1 VELVTAQDIAP
12 PGQRRVGEGASLAVS
27 QREPARHPSSGVEDT
42 AHLLPVQFSAE
53 VQEPSALGGHRMA
66 TLGKGA
72 YLLPQRLVLG
82 EDLGVG
88 LREAA
93 AEVEGVR
100 TLR

>member
-1 VELVTAQDIAP
+1 VELVSAQDIAP
-12 PGQRRVGEGASLAVS
+12 PGQRRVGEGASLAVP
-27 QREPARHPSSGVEDT
+27 QRKPVRHLSSGVEYA

-53 VQEPSALGGHRMA
+53 VQEAAALGGYGTA
-66 TLGKGA
+66 TLGKGP

-82 EDLGVG
+82 EGLGVG

-100 TLR
+100 AVG

>member
-1 VELVTAQDIAP
+1 
-12 PGQRRVGEGASLAVS
+12 
-27 QREPARHPSSGVEDT
+27 
-42 AHLLPVQFSAE
+42 
-53 VQEPSALGGHRMA
+53 MA

-100 TLR
+100 TFR